1 MHWHRNFCDNGELA
15 RKHALKQSNHI
26 ASAFNKEFQRLDV
39 ILKKKLSELES
50 YATDQ
55 EKAAERVKETERRLA
70 WLEEIKAR
78 VASILEI

>member
-1 MHWHRNFCDNGELA
+1 M
-15 RKHALKQSNHI
+15 KQSNHI

-39 ILKKKLSELES
+39 VLKKKLSELES